1 MNAASKRFLTIV
13 IGCVGLACVLG
24 ICLDLVT
31 ANVAVEYFSVHHPQ
45 IVETESPWVLAIV
58 WGIGASWWFGAISG
72 VIVATI
78 NHRRQEPLEPTPIF
92 KWVSIACFAIWLIMI
107 AILLGVFAIASMVPE
122 ESRRPTFDD
131 DRRLIAVAMAH
142 QCEYIL
148 GAMALLIIAM
158 KTWRSK

>member
-1 MNAASKRFLTIV
+1 MNAASKRFVTIV
-13 IGCVGLACVLG
+13 VGSVGLACVLG

-31 ANVAVEYFSVHHPQ
+31 ANVAVEYFSVHHPR

-72 VIVATI
+72 VIVATV
-78 NHRRQEPLEPTPIF
+78 NHRCQEPLEPTPIL
-92 KWVSIACFAIWLIMI
+92 KWVAVACFAIWLIMI
-107 AILLGVFAIASMVPE
+107 AILLTVFAIASMVPE
-122 ESRRPTFDD
+122 ESRRPTFDY

-148 GAMALLIIAM
+148 GTLALLIIAL